1 MKRIV
6 TALCCLLPAIALAAP
21 VTIEY
26 QLPTQDC
33 DNQPIGEI
41 LEAEFYVSASPIPAS
56 DTVCPAPGEPVDTV
70 PTEFSARLDGTGSNG
85 ALQVELIGGVEYFV
99 RGRVAT
105 QAIDPETGLLAV
117 DENGDPVLQWSN
129 LSNQISFAVP
139 ERPGKAPILIR
150 IGF

>member
-1 MKRIV
+1 MRNALTLIV
-6 TALCCLLPAIALAAP
+6 ALLLAPAIALAAP

-41 LEAEFYVSASPIPAS
+41 LEAEFYVSAGPIAAS
-56 DTVCPAPGEPVDTV
+56 DTVCPALGEPVDTV

-85 ALQVELIGGVEYFV
+85 VLQVELIGGVTYFV
-99 RGRVAT
+99 RGRVRTA
-105 QAIDPETGLLAV
+105 AG
-117 DENGDPVLQWSN
+117 WSN
-129 LSNQISFAVP
+129 LSNEMSFAVP